1 MLDMLQTIVVTLLTL
16 AILVAVHEFGH
27 FWVARRCGVKVLRF
41 SIGFGKP
48 LLSWS
53 DRSGTEYVVAGIP
66 LGGYVKM
73 LDEREGP
80 VPDELVEQA
89 FNRASPRSRIAIAAA
104 GPLANIVLAVF
115 VYWLVFLN
123 GVSGVAPV
131 VSKVD
136 VGSLAEQAGITAGQ
150 EFLTVDGEPTPTW
163 EALQMQLLERIGEN
177 GEVHFTMRS
186 ADSDVVTENVVTLSD
201 WMHDIEEPNPV
212 RELGVT
218 LFVPEVVP
226 KIETVVAGS
235 PAQLGGMQTGDLVVA
250 ADGQSMGT
258 WQEWVEYVRQRP
270 EESVSVLVERD
281 NRQLILNI
289 TPERKLDDESHAYGY
304 VGVGVAMPA
313 WPESMQR
320 TMQYGVVGAA
330 VAAVGKTW
338 KMSAFTLSSI
348 KKMLMGLLSPKNL
361 SGPITI
367 AKVAS
372 SSVQYGFFAWLTFL
386 ALLSISLAVLNL
398 LPIPVLDGGH
408 IVYALVEWAT
418 GKPVAEQVQVWAN
431 QLGLVLVVFV
441 MVFALY
447 NDVLRL

>member
-1 MLDMLQTIVVTLLTL
+1 VLDILQTILVTLLTL

-41 SIGFGKP
+41 SVGFGKP
-48 LLSWS
+48 LLSWT
-53 DRSGTEYVVAGIP
+53 DRSGTEYVIAGIP

-73 LDEREGP
+73 LDEREAP
-80 VPDELVEQA
+80 VPEELVGQA
-89 FNRASPRSRIAIAAA
+89 FNRASPKSRIAIAAA
-104 GPLANIVLAVF
+104 GPIANLILAVF

-123 GVSGVAPV
+123 GVSGVAPIV
-131 VSKVD
+131 AKVEP
-136 VGSLAEQAGITAGQ
+136 GSLADQAGIVAGQ
-150 EFLTVDGEPTPTW
+150 EFLSVDGRSTPTW
-163 EALQMQLLERIGEN
+163 EALQLQLLERIGED
-177 GEVHFTMRS
+177 GDVHITLRS
-186 ADSDVVTENVVTLSD
+186 PDSDLVTENVVALRD

-226 KIETVVAGS
+226 KIETVVADS
-235 PAQLGGMQTGDLVVA
+235 PAERAGMRAGDLVVE
-250 ADGQSMGT
+250 ADGRLLES
-258 WQEWVEYVRQRP
+258 WQAWVEYVRQKP
-270 EESVSVLVERD
+270 QEPITVTVERD
-281 NRQLILNI
+281 TQRVLLTM
-289 TPERKLDDESHAYGY
+289 TPDRKLDGESQAYGY
-304 VGVGVAMPA
+304 VGVGVAMPS

-320 TMQYGVVGAA
+320 TMEYGFVGAG
-330 VAAVGKTW
+330 VAAVDKTW
-338 KMSAFTLSSI
+338 RMSAFTLSAI

-372 SSVQYGFFAWLTFL
+372 SSAQYGFFAWLTFL

-408 IVYALVEWAT
+408 IVYALVEWLT

-441 MVFALY
+441 MIFALY

>member
-1 MLDMLQTIVVTLLTL
+1 MLDILQTILVTLLTL

-41 SIGFGKP
+41 SVGFGKP
-48 LLSWS
+48 LLTWT
-53 DRSGTEYVVAGIP
+53 DRSGTEYVIAGTP

-73 LDEREGP
+73 LDEREAP
-80 VPDELVEQA
+80 VPEELVGQA
-89 FNRASPRSRIAIAAA
+89 FNRASPKSRIAIAAA
-104 GPLANIVLAVF
+104 GPIANLILAVF

-131 VSKVD
+131 VAKVEP
-136 VGSLAEQAGITAGQ
+136 GSLADQAGIVAGQ
-150 EFLTVDGEPTPTW
+150 EFLSVDGRSTPTW
-163 EALQMQLLERIGEN
+163 EALQLQLLERIGED
-177 GEVHFTMRS
+177 GDVHITLRS
-186 ADSDVVTENVVTLSD
+186 PDSDLVTENVVALRD

-226 KIETVVAGS
+226 KIETVVADS
-235 PAQLGGMQTGDLVVA
+235 PAERAGMRAGDLVVE
-250 ADGQSMGT
+250 ADGRPLES
-258 WQEWVEYVRQRP
+258 WQAWVEYVRQKP
-270 EESVSVLVERD
+270 QEPIAVTVERD
-281 NRQLILNI
+281 AQRVLLTM
-289 TPERKLDDESHAYGY
+289 TPDRKLDGESQAYGY
-304 VGVGVAMPA
+304 VGVGVAMPS

-320 TMQYGVVGAA
+320 TMEYGFVGAG
-330 VAAVGKTW
+330 VAAVDKTW
-338 KMSAFTLSSI
+338 RMSAFTLSAI

-372 SSVQYGFFAWLTFL
+372 SSAQYGFYAWLTFL

-408 IVYALVEWAT
+408 IVYALVEWLT

-441 MVFALY
+441 MIFALY

>member
-1 MLDMLQTIVVTLLTL
+1 MLDILQTIFVTLLTL

-41 SIGFGKP
+41 SVGFGKP

-80 VPDELVEQA
+80 VPDDLLDQA

-104 GPLANIVLAVF
+104 GPLANFLLAIF

-131 VSKVD
+131 VAKVEPN
-136 VGSLAEQAGITAGQ
+136 SLAEQAGIVAGQ
-150 EFLTVDGEPTPTW
+150 EFLSVDGEATPTW
-163 EALQMQLLERIGEN
+163 EALQLQLLDRIGED
-177 GEVHFTMRS
+177 GEVRISMRS
-186 ADSDVVTENVVTLSD
+186 LDSDLVTENVVALKE
-201 WMHDIEEPNPV
+201 WMHDVEEPNPV

-226 KIETVVAGS
+226 RIETVVAGS
-235 PAQLGGMQTGDLVVA
+235 PAERAGMQAGDLVVEA
-250 ADGQSMGT
+250 NGEPVRT
-258 WQEWVEYVRQRP
+258 WQEWVEQVRELP
-270 EESVSVLVERD
+270 EQSLPIVIERD
-281 NRQLILNI
+281 KQRIILTV
-289 TPERKLDDESHAYGY
+289 TPERKLDDSNHAYGY
-304 VGVGVAMPA
+304 VGVSVQMPT

-320 TMQYGVVGAA
+320 TMTYGFVGAA
-330 VAAVGKTW
+330 IAAVDKTW
-338 KMSAFTLSSI
+338 TMSAFTLSSI
-348 KKMLMGLLSPKNL
+348 KKMLIGLLSPKNL

-372 SSVQYGFFAWLTFL
+372 SSAQYGFFAWLTFL

-398 LPIPVLDGGH
+398 LPVPVLDGGH
-408 IVYALVEWAT
+408 IVYALVEWLT

-441 MVFALY
+441 MVFAIY

>member
-1 MLDMLQTIVVTLLTL
+1 MDILQTILVTLLTL

-41 SIGFGKP
+41 SVGFGKP
-48 LLSWS
+48 LLSWT
-53 DRSGTEYVVAGIP
+53 DRSGTEYVIAGIP

-73 LDEREGP
+73 LDEREAP
-80 VPDELVEQA
+80 VPEELVGQA
-89 FNRASPRSRIAIAAA
+89 FNRASPKSRIAIAAA
-104 GPLANIVLAVF
+104 GPIANLILAVF

-123 GVSGVAPV
+123 GVSGVAPIV
-131 VSKVD
+131 AKVEP
-136 VGSLAEQAGITAGQ
+136 GSLADQAGIVAGQ
-150 EFLTVDGEPTPTW
+150 EFLSVDGRSTPTW
-163 EALQMQLLERIGEN
+163 EALQLQLLERIGED
-177 GEVHFTMRS
+177 GDVHITLRS
-186 ADSDVVTENVVTLSD
+186 PDSDLITENVVALRD

-226 KIETVVAGS
+226 KIETVVADS
-235 PAQLGGMQTGDLVVA
+235 PAERAGMRAGDLVVE
-250 ADGQSMGT
+250 ADGRPLES
-258 WQEWVEYVRQRP
+258 WQAWVEYVRQKP
-270 EESVSVLVERD
+270 QEQITVTVERGTQ
-281 NRQLILNI
+281 RVLLTM
-289 TPERKLDDESHAYGY
+289 TPDRKLDGESQAYGY
-304 VGVGVAMPA
+304 VGVGVAMPS

-320 TMQYGVVGAA
+320 TMEYGFVGAG
-330 VAAVGKTW
+330 VAAVDKTW
-338 KMSAFTLSSI
+338 RMSAFTLSAI

-372 SSVQYGFFAWLTFL
+372 SSAQYGFFAWLTFL

-408 IVYALVEWAT
+408 IVYALVEWLT

-441 MVFALY
+441 MIFALY

>member
-1 MLDMLQTIVVTLLTL
+1 MLDILQTILVTLLTL

-41 SIGFGKP
+41 SVGFGKP
-48 LLSWS
+48 LLSWT
-53 DRSGTEYVVAGIP
+53 DRSGTEYVIAGIP

-73 LDEREGP
+73 LDEREAP
-80 VPDELVEQA
+80 VPEELVGQA
-89 FNRASPRSRIAIAAA
+89 FNRASPKSRIAIAAA
-104 GPLANIVLAVF
+104 GPIANLILAVF

-123 GVSGVAPV
+123 GVSGVAPIV
-131 VSKVD
+131 AKVEP
-136 VGSLAEQAGITAGQ
+136 GSLADQAGIVAGQ
-150 EFLTVDGEPTPTW
+150 EFLSVDGRSTPTW
-163 EALQMQLLERIGEN
+163 EALQLQLLERIGED
-177 GEVHFTMRS
+177 GDVHITLRS
-186 ADSDVVTENVVTLSD
+186 PDSDLVTENVVALRD

-226 KIETVVAGS
+226 KIETVVADS
-235 PAQLGGMQTGDLVVA
+235 PAERAGMRAGDLVVE
-250 ADGQSMGT
+250 ADGRLLES
-258 WQEWVEYVRQRP
+258 WQAWVEYVRQKP
-270 EESVSVLVERD
+270 QEPITVTVERD
-281 NRQLILNI
+281 TQRVLLTM
-289 TPERKLDDESHAYGY
+289 TPDRKLDGESQAYGY
-304 VGVGVAMPA
+304 VGVGVAMPS

-320 TMQYGVVGAA
+320 TMEYGFVGAG
-330 VAAVGKTW
+330 VAAVDKTW
-338 KMSAFTLSSI
+338 RMSAFTLSAI

-372 SSVQYGFFAWLTFL
+372 SSAQYGFFAWLTFL

-408 IVYALVEWAT
+408 IVYALVEWLT

-441 MVFALY
+441 MIFALY

>member
-1 MLDMLQTIVVTLLTL
+1 MLDILQTILVTLLTL

-41 SIGFGKP
+41 SVGFGKP
-48 LLSWS
+48 LLTWT
-53 DRSGTEYVVAGIP
+53 DRSGTEYVIAGIP

-73 LDEREGP
+73 LDEREAP
-80 VPDELVEQA
+80 VPEELVGQA
-89 FNRASPRSRIAIAAA
+89 FNRASPKSRIAIAAA
-104 GPLANIVLAVF
+104 GPIANLILAVF

-131 VSKVD
+131 VAKVEP
-136 VGSLAEQAGITAGQ
+136 GSLADQAGIVAGQ
-150 EFLTVDGEPTPTW
+150 EFLSVDGRSTPTW
-163 EALQMQLLERIGEN
+163 EALQLQLLERIGED
-177 GEVHFTMRS
+177 GDVHITLRS
-186 ADSDVVTENVVTLSD
+186 PDSDLVTENVVALRD

-226 KIETVVAGS
+226 KIETVVADS
-235 PAQLGGMQTGDLVVA
+235 PAERAGMRAGDLVVE
-250 ADGQSMGT
+250 ADGRPLES
-258 WQEWVEYVRQRP
+258 WQAWVEYVRQKP
-270 EESVSVLVERD
+270 QEPIAVTVERD
-281 NRQLILNI
+281 TQRVLLTM
-289 TPERKLDDESHAYGY
+289 TPDRKLDGESQAYGY
-304 VGVGVAMPA
+304 VGVGVAMPS

-320 TMQYGVVGAA
+320 TMEYGFVGAG
-330 VAAVGKTW
+330 VAAVDKTW
-338 KMSAFTLSSI
+338 RMSAFTLSAI

-372 SSVQYGFFAWLTFL
+372 SSAQYGFFAWLTFL

-408 IVYALVEWAT
+408 IVYALVEWLT

-441 MVFALY
+441 MIFALY

>member
-1 MLDMLQTIVVTLLTL
+1 VLDILQTILVTLLTL

-80 VPDELVEQA
+80 VPDELLDQT

-104 GPLANIVLAVF
+104 GPMANFILAII

-123 GVSGVAPV
+123 GVSGVAPIV
-131 VSKVD
+131 AKVD
-136 VGSLAEQAGITAGQ
+136 AGSLAERAGIIAGQ
-150 EFLTVDGEPTPTW
+150 EFLSVDGESTPTW
-163 EALQMQLLERIGEN
+163 EALQLQLLNRIGED

-186 ADSDVVTENVVTLSD
+186 ADSDVVTERSVILTD

-226 KIETVVAGS
+226 KIESVMPEG
-235 PAQLGGMQTGDLVVA
+235 PAERSGMLAGDLVVE
-250 ADGQSMGT
+250 ADGQSVAS
-258 WQEWVEYVRQRP
+258 WQEWVELVRNKP
-270 EESVSVLVERD
+270 ESPVSVVVERD
-281 NRQLILNI
+281 GQAVALTI
-289 TPERKLDDESHAYGY
+289 TPERKLDEESHAYGY
-304 VGVGVAMPA
+304 VGVGVAMPS
-313 WPESMQR
+313 WPEEMQR
-320 TMQYGVVGAA
+320 TMQYGVASAA
-330 VAAVGKTW
+330 VAAVDKTW

-372 SSVQYGFFAWLTFL
+372 SSVQYGFFSWLTFL

-398 LPIPVLDGGH
+398 LPVPVLDGGH
-408 IVYALVEWAT
+408 IAYALIEWLT
-418 GKPVAEQVQVWAN
+418 GKPVGEQVQVWAN

>member
-1 MLDMLQTIVVTLLTL
+1 MLDILQTILVTLLTL

-41 SIGFGKP
+41 SVGFGKP
-48 LLSWS
+48 LLSWT
-53 DRSGTEYVVAGIP
+53 DRSGTEYVIAGIP

-73 LDEREGP
+73 LDEREAP
-80 VPDELVEQA
+80 VPEELVGQA
-89 FNRASPRSRIAIAAA
+89 FNRASPKSRIAIAAA
-104 GPLANIVLAVF
+104 GPIANLILAVF

-123 GVSGVAPV
+123 GVSGVAPIV
-131 VSKVD
+131 AKVEP
-136 VGSLAEQAGITAGQ
+136 GSLADQAGIVAGQ
-150 EFLTVDGEPTPTW
+150 EFLSVDGRSTPTW
-163 EALQMQLLERIGEN
+163 EALQLQLLERIGED
-177 GEVHFTMRS
+177 GDVHITLRS
-186 ADSDVVTENVVTLSD
+186 PDSDLITENVVALRD

-226 KIETVVAGS
+226 KIETVVADS
-235 PAQLGGMQTGDLVVA
+235 PAERAGMRAGDLVVE
-250 ADGQSMGT
+250 ADGRPLES
-258 WQEWVEYVRQRP
+258 WQAWVEYVRQKP
-270 EESVSVLVERD
+270 QEQITVTVERGTQ
-281 NRQLILNI
+281 RVLLTM
-289 TPERKLDDESHAYGY
+289 TPDRKLDGESQAYGY
-304 VGVGVAMPA
+304 VGVGVAMPS

-320 TMQYGVVGAA
+320 TMEYGFVGAG
-330 VAAVGKTW
+330 VAAVDKTW
-338 KMSAFTLSSI
+338 RMSAFTLSAI

-372 SSVQYGFFAWLTFL
+372 SSAQYGFFAWLTFL

-408 IVYALVEWAT
+408 IVYALVEWLT

-441 MVFALY
+441 MIFALY